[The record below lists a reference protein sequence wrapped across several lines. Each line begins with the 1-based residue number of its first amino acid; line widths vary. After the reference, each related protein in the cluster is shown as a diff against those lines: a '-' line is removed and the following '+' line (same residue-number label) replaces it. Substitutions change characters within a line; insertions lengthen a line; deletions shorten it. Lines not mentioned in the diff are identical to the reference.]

1 MYVEFVIVSTVFLKV
16 LGQSVQICGVPALN
30 YALVSIDEEI
40 FRTKH
45 AANVPRKLKLT
56 IKFCQ

>member
-1 MYVEFVIVSTVFLKV
+1 M
-16 LGQSVQICGVPALN
+16 QICGVPALN

-56 IKFCQ
+56 IHFVNNGYLTVFNIRNAFL

>member
-1 MYVEFVIVSTVFLKV
+1 M
-16 LGQSVQICGVPALN
+16 QICGVPALN

-56 IKFCQ
+56 ITFVNNGYLTVFNIRNAFL